1 MLDLIIKK
9 FVSDYENVTDS
20 KVRSQYAFVASC
32 LSIILNVLL
41 CIIKLIAGTLTA
53 SVAIQADALNNLSDA
68 GSNLATL
75 LGFQLANQK
84 PDSQHPYGHGRYEY
98 IMGMV
103 IAFLIIVVAFT
114 TFKESIDKL
123 IHPITPIF
131 SSIAIGILIVSLFIK
146 VWMASINFD
155 IGHKIDSV
163 SLIGAGKDSLNDCIS
178 TTTTLIALLLSTII
192 DFPFDGV
199 MGLIVSVFIL
209 KSGIDVFNDT
219 VNPLLGQAPDP
230 KFVAEIEEYVLGYP
244 RVIGV
249 HDLIVHNYGP
259 ARVFVTLHAEVRS
272 DEDILEAHDMI
283 DEIERNI
290 SDKFNCLTTIHMDPI
305 DVSDQKTNQL
315 RELVSNIVTEINSAY
330 SIHDFRLVSGPT
342 HTNLIFDIVLP
353 VQDQG
358 KEKEVKQKIYKK
370 IKEINNNYYAVIE
383 IDYSY

>member
-1 MLDLIIKK
+1 
-9 FVSDYENVTDS
+9 
-20 KVRSQYAFVASC
+20 
-32 LSIILNVLL
+32 
-41 CIIKLIAGTLTA
+41 
-53 SVAIQADALNNLSDA
+53 
-68 GSNLATL
+68 
-75 LGFQLANQK
+75 
-84 PDSQHPYGHGRYEY
+84 
-98 IMGMV
+98 MGMV

-131 SSIAIGILIVSLFIK
+131 SSMAIGILIVSLFIK

-178 TTTTLIALLLSTII
+178 TTSTLIALLLSTII

-219 VNPLLGQAPDP
+219 VNPLLGQAPDS

-305 DVSDQKTNQL
+305 DVSDEKTNQL
-315 RELVSNIVTEINSAY
+315 RELVSNIVTEINSTY

-342 HTNLIFDIVLP
+342 HTNLIFT
-353 VQDQG
+353 
-358 KEKEVKQKIYKK
+358 
-370 IKEINNNYYAVIE
+370 VITA
-383 IDYSY
+383 